1 MSLCQCTRARS
12 GSASSQALLREGWIP
27 GEGGCSGGERFA
39 DVDLGWGGVGGR
51 VWAGVWE
58 AGAGLCLAFAVP
70 VPVEGDASAG
80 EFGQRGVL
88 VGGGQGGGQACGRRA
103 GAGGGDDRA
112 AGGGEGD
119 LARLYWLAGAASFRG
134 WGGDRGGGAGD
145 GPGEFDGGDPRGVF
159 LGDQGWGGR
168 AEDRSGGRSGAV
180 DGGFGFFE
188 RGF

>member
-1 MSLCQCTRARS
+1 MVVVGRAGGPDVASGRRP
-12 GSASSQALLREGWIP
+12 GSAGQAVLREGWIP
-27 GEGGCSGGERFA
+27 GEGGCSGGQRFA

-58 AGAGLCLAFAVP
+58 AGAG
-70 VPVEGDASAG
+70 
-80 EFGQRGVL
+80 
-88 VGGGQGGGQACGRRA
+88 
-103 GAGGGDDRA
+103 
-112 AGGGEGD
+112 
-119 LARLYWLAGAASFRG
+119 SFRG

-145 GPGEFDGGDPRGVF
+145 GPGEFDGGGPRGVF

>member
-1 MSLCQCTRARS
+1 MAVVGRAGGPDVASGRRP
-12 GSASSQALLREGWIP
+12 GSAGQAVLREGWIP
-27 GEGGCSGGERFA
+27 GEGGCSGGQRFA

-88 VGGGQGGGQACGRRA
+88 VGGGQGGGQACGRRT

-112 AGGGEGD
+112 A
-119 LARLYWLAGAASFRG
+119 
-134 WGGDRGGGAGD
+134 D
-145 GPGEFDGGDPRGVF
+145 GPGEFDGGGPRGVF
-159 LGDQGWGGR
+159 LGDEGWGGR
-168 AEDRSGGRSGAV
+168 GEDRSGGRSGAV